1 MTAPAATSALRIRS
15 FEGEFLAITE
25 FAETRAEIATKWLNY
40 RAKKPLR
47 QPWAS
52 IDVKLIDMALTGDI
66 WRRLMS

>member
-1 MTAPAATSALRIRS
+1 M
-15 FEGEFLAITE
+15 AITE
-25 FAETRAEIATKWLNY
+25 FADTRTEIVTKWLNY